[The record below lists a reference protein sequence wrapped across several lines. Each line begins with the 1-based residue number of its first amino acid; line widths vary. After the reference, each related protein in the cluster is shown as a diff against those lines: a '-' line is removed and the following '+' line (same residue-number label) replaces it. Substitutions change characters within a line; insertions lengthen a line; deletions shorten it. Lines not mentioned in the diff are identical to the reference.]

1 MRIVI
6 TTILLIMFLLFVGHF
21 QITFKPFSIS
31 MPYWHRAV
39 GILFFILSMVIYTY
53 GEYYR
58 GYKDGMEDG
67 VKSIIKKIEDKL
79 NGKSNE

>member
-21 QITFKPFSIS
+21 QIAFKPFSVS
-31 MPYWHRAV
+31 MPYWHRVV
-39 GILFFILSMVIYTY
+39 GILFFILSMVIYTC

-58 GYKDGMEDG
+58 GYKDGMKDG
-67 VKSIIKKIEDKL
+67 AESIIKMIEDEL
-79 NGKSNE
+79 N

>member
-21 QITFKPFSIS
+21 QITLKPFSVS

-39 GILFFILSMVIYTY
+39 GMLFLCFKQ
-53 GEYYR
+53 GH
-58 GYKDGMEDG
+58 
-67 VKSIIKKIEDKL
+67 VKIKK
-79 NGKSNE
+79 